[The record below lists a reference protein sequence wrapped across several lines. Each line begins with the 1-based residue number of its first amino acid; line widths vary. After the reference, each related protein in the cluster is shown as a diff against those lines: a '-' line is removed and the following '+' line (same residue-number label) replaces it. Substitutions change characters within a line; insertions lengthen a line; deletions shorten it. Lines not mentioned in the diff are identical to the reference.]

1 MLLVK
6 ESVLNL
12 KETTQK
18 RNIGFPTLKLP
29 PIM

>member
-12 KETTQK
+12 KKKTRK